1 MVSGQSAS
9 ASGDIHF
16 ADFRVIIAPTVPP
29 TWLSPIGVWLR
40 LPFCIFKLQGDG
52 SLHFV
57 EALPTLDDA
66 TARVRELGEIWPGE
80 YGIENVATG
89 ERVFVSTRDERKN

>member
-1 MVSGQSAS
+1 M
-9 ASGDIHF
+9 
-16 ADFRVIIAPTVPP
+16 
-29 TWLSPIGVWLR
+29 R

-66 TARVRELGEIWPGE
+66 KTRVRELGELWPGE
-80 YGIENVATG
+80 YGIENVETG
-89 ERVFVSTRDERKN
+89 ERVFVNSRDKRKT

>member
-1 MVSGQSAS
+1 M
-9 ASGDIHF
+9 
-16 ADFRVIIAPTVPP
+16 
-29 TWLSPIGVWLR
+29 R

-66 TARVRELGEIWPGE
+66 KARVREIDELWPGE
-80 YGIENVATG
+80 YGIENVGTG
-89 ERVFVSTRDERKN
+89 ERLFVSTRDERKN